1 MRAPI
6 AKTPQDPNTAAQLDR
21 IPHEIRKNPHHQHLC
36 RHPMQGPEGNRRQ
49 STNSSLTKKAQ
60 VGDEAEKKN
69 GNQHENKL
77 KSCTGSPSIPHR
89 FLEIHEK
96 NQETWQEAERK
107 T

>member
-1 MRAPI
+1 
-6 AKTPQDPNTAAQLDR
+6 
-21 IPHEIRKNPHHQHLC
+21 
-36 RHPMQGPEGNRRQ
+36 MQGPEGNRRQ

-60 VGDEAEKKN
+60 VARTKTQETSRDEAEKKN

-89 FLEIHEK
+89 FLELHEK